1 MWKKEEGQ
9 DAPPTADSATRQA
22 APRAT
27 SGTGRATIGPSISIR
42 GDVTGSEDLL
52 IEGKIDG
59 SVDLGSHS
67 VAVGS
72 DGRVNANISGRVI
85 TIEGHVEGDLAAQE
99 QIVLRGTA
107 RVLGDIKAP
116 RVVLEDGATFRGLVD
131 MGALGAQSEKGKA
144 ASDAAESG
152 SAAEPSK
159 GGTAQS
165 DDKSDT
171 GVNGKTDAKVGAKA
185 DAKSDSTTAKVSATA
200 TSSPTNGPS
209 TPSAG
214 STSAKGKG
222 APGTAGQARA

>member
-9 DAPPTADSATRQA
+9 DAPPTADSASRQA
-22 APRAT
+22 APRMT
-27 SGTGRATIGPSISIR
+27 SGNGRATIGPSISIR

-52 IEGKIDG
+52 IQGRIDG

-72 DGRVNANISGRVI
+72 EGRVNANISGRVI

-131 MGALGAQSEKGKA
+131 MGALSAQNEKGKA
-144 ASDAAESG
+144 PSDAAESG
-152 SAAEPSK
+152 SAAERSK
-159 GGTAQS
+159 GGAAQS
-165 DDKSDT
+165 DDKSDA

-185 DAKSDSTTAKVSATA
+185 DVRSDSKAGKVSATA
-200 TSSPTNGPS
+200 TSNPTNGSS

-214 STSAKGKG
+214 STSGKEKD